1 MTKLKLYIF
10 VFGILVSLNLK
21 SQYSNIFEK
30 KDDINCLKIKII
42 DKKFISVV
50 DSFINSIKY
59 KDEKFKKRGYITV
72 IMTKKMN
79 ENIPLLYDIESCH
92 YINFSYTQYFITEDL
107 KNFPK
112 FYSYIHGKLILFFED
127 NYLSEF
133 SKRQIYLTKKKFIR
147 LTKKYVEKPKFITI
161 LDSSANRIK
170 LQNMGSHGFGAG
182 FYFCYPQNDIQ
193 NPFIYKPL
201 IY

>member
-10 VFGILVSLNLK
+10 VFGILASLNLK

-30 KDDINCLKIKII
+30 KDDVNCLKIKII
-42 DKKFISVV
+42 DKKLISVI
-50 DSFINSIKY
+50 DSFINTIKDI
-59 KDEKFKKRGYITV
+59 DENFKKRGYIT
-72 IMTKKMN
+72 IKMIKKKN
-79 ENIPLLYDIESCH
+79 ENIPSIYNLESCH
-92 YINFSYTQYFITEDL
+92 YINFSYTQFFITDDL

-112 FYSYIHGKLILFFED
+112 FYSYINDKLILFFED
-127 NYLSEF
+127 SNFSEF
-133 SKRQIYLTKKKFIR
+133 SKRQINLTKKKYIR
-147 LTKKYVEKPKFITI
+147 LTKKYIEKPKFITI

-170 LQNMGSHGFGAG
+170 LQNLGSHGFGAG

>member
-10 VFGILVSLNLK
+10 VFGILASLNLK

-30 KDDINCLKIKII
+30 KDDVNCLKIKII
-42 DKKFISVV
+42 DKEFISVV

-59 KDEKFKKRGYITV
+59 IEEKFKKRGYITV
-72 IMTKKMN
+72 KMTKKMN

-92 YINFSYTQYFITEDL
+92 YINFSYTQYFITDAL

-112 FYSYIHGKLILFFED
+112 FYSYINDKLILFFED
-127 NYLSEF
+127 NNLSEF
-133 SKRQIYLTKKKFIR
+133 SKRQINLTKKKFIR

-170 LQNMGSHGFGAG
+170 LQNLGSHGFGAG